1 FNPSVWGGEY
11 FLDNTPEHNPVKWT
25 NGSSRTLPGTREC
38 VRRDV
43 RDALDCLG
51 GVKVLL
57 PLFAQ
62 YDHGVR
68 RSGASRVS
76 YRTDPR
82 LNETVLAL
90 LAGTL
95 RDSIPNRR
103 FLRQHG
109 GLSLIPYFLERVSPQ
124 HMSAG
129 ALTQACRLTD
139 RLGAWS
145 EEWADSVIESL
156 LSPSRLWVFAPT
168 EAQLTL
174 VGVLRGLTRRCPGRM
189 HRVVGLQRCL
199 DALNLYFWYTP
210 PINRGDRGDSSS
222 EPSPFGYPAERESA
236 RRSRRSRGSS
246 GNDDGGLAENN
257 GWSYVS
263 RQWVHPSTGEVL
275 GVKASGPVLVEI
287 RARLL
292 DAAILMAC
300 DRDGVGRA
308 EVAAVLGFLQGCRDD
323 TSRCE
328 ALRLVLRLI

>member
-1 FNPSVWGGEY
+1 M
-11 FLDNTPEHNPVKWT
+11 HA
-25 NGSSRTLPGTREC
+25 RRLPGTREC

-109 GLSLIPYFLERVSPQ
+109 GISLIPYFLERVSPQ

-145 EEWADSVIESL
+145 EEWADSAIESL

-168 EAQLTL
+168 DAQVTL

-189 HRVVGLQRCL
+189 RRVVGVQRCL
-199 DALNLYFWYTP
+199 DALDLYFWYTP
-210 PINRGDRGDSSS
+210 PANRDQDNPSSA
-222 EPSPFGYPAERESA
+222 PSPVGYPAA
-236 RRSRRSRGSS
+236 RTPARGNRRSRGSS
-246 GNDDGGLAENN
+246 VTDDGGPAEDN

-275 GVKASGPVLVEI
+275 GVKAAGPVLVEI

-292 DAAILMAC
+292 DAAIVMAC
-300 DRDGVGRA
+300 DGDGIGRA

-323 TSRCE
+323 SSRCE
-328 ALRLVLRLI
+328 ALRLVLRLM